1 MALLTNAL
9 DTPFTPLVGEFIVQ
23 VTGRAPANLL
33 RKNNSVVA
41 DWAVLAVIPPGSAL
55 VVRNPVAGAVYKFT
69 DNGGAN
75 APTVRADENA
85 GV

>member
-9 DTPFTPLVGEFIVQ
+9 DTNFEPLVGEFIVQ
-23 VTGRAPANLL
+23 VTGKAPANLL
-33 RKNNSVVA
+33 RKNAAGASTWAVVA
-41 DWAVLAVIPPGSAL
+41 VLPPGSAV

-69 DNGGAN
+69 DNGGAD
-75 APTVRADENA
+75 APAVRADENA